1 MSESAT
7 TPRTWSE
14 PHAWLFVAPVL
25 ATASGWE
32 DWLSQGEGQLEK
44 LARSADRELGKGRG
58 TARSV
63 VFENGVA
70 GVWRVNRHGGLLG
83 GLQGDRYLSAERL
96 QQEVELSEALR
107 AEQVRTPRVLVAL
120 AVKDGKKWRQHL
132 VTEEVAGAETVFAA
146 RSNPAALEKAGE
158 LMHQV
163 FELGLW
169 ATDLHP
175 DNLLWREEDQTCWL
189 IDLAGAKR
197 FPQPLDAAQR
207 SARVDRFLRYYR
219 KHAGEE
225 PEGTARLRES
235 LR

>member
-14 PHAWLFVAPVL
+14 PHAWLFVAPDLL
-25 ATASGWE
+25 ASADGSA
-32 DWLSQGEGQLEK
+32 WLTDGEAHLEK
-44 LARSADRELGKGRG
+44 LALAANRVLGEGRG
-58 TARSV
+58 AARSV
-63 VFENGVA
+63 VFTHGAA
-70 GVWRVNRHGGLLG
+70 GVWRVNRHGGMLG
-83 GLQGDRYLSAERL
+83 NLQGDRYLSPERL
-96 QQEVELSEALR
+96 QLEVELSEGLR
-107 AEQVRTPRVLVAL
+107 AEQVRTPRVLLAL
-120 AVKDGKKWRQHL
+120 AVKDGKTWRQHL

-146 RSNPAALEKAGE
+146 RKNPAALEAAGQ

-175 DNLLWREEDQTCWL
+175 DNLLWCEQDQSCWL

-197 FPQPLDAAQR
+197 LPQPLDAAQR
-207 SARVDRFLRYYR
+207 TARIDRFFRYYR

-225 PEGTARLRES
+225 PEGATRLREA